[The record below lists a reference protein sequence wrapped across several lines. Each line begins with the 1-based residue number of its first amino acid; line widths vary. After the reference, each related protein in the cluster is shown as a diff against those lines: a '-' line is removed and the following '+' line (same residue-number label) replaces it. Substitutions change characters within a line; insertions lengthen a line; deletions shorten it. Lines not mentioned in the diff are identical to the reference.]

1 MILCHCFAS
10 QKKEE
15 ISVCRFHNQCVT
27 SLIFGRINLKH
38 VITIHVSVLKI
49 HTVESWL
56 IRLNIAA
63 AAAAAESGWVPPF

>member
-1 MILCHCFAS
+1 M
-10 QKKEE
+10 
-15 ISVCRFHNQCVT
+15 T